1 MHHDGARKN
10 KDRCMGMG
18 MSHRDRTVVLVQ
30 AVVLTLVIGGIAAA
44 GRYGVGWI
52 RADGGPMTL
61 EALGVGLVALPV
73 AVAAVVL
80 AVVAVNAG
88 SVATSALA
96 RWVQEVSTATLAT
109 LVVQAIVIA
118 LQTALFELLN
128 GRLYDGLD
136 AGQILVQATGLAPT
150 TLGIAGLVFVPMS
163 ATVAARRWL
172 RRCVRRGPVVA
183 AVGLAALMVGTL
195 ASAPAVALTPPA
207 AALPPEPAPA
217 REDAGGGVCPA
228 GSRSITYD
236 LAAFQLN
243 VPLNGWGDHL
253 PDGLVYALKNRDA
266 RVGKKDLQANPQ
278 LSQPIT
284 IRANVGDCVRIKLR
298 NDIQGRRVG
307 IHPDGLVQFDPLTSD
322 GAAVGGNPD
331 TSLGLGQERTFTWYA
346 DHEGQAPV
354 VDIAN
359 LDSSVKGG
367 NSSQRLLFGGVIVH
381 PKGSTW
387 HDPVTGANMLDENGQ
402 AVESNVFADVHVPD
416 GQSYRSY
423 AIMIMDE
430 TEGVLDRNNRPTTFP
445 TTGLP
450 DSTFGI
456 NYRSE
461 PLRNRL
467 RAILEHR
474 GTRTPEN
481 PRGVAK
487 SITLPDGHTYSPTD
501 HFCDGFVPELGR
513 VVEDP
518 GAKCESEESHLQSW
532 VFGDAG
538 KLTTS
543 VPGARPV
550 VDSDT
555 MIPKAYR
562 GDPVRFAL
570 IHPGGK
576 ETHPWHQHTQRWFA
590 DPNNPKSPRKD
601 VQSIGPGEAYELR
614 FEKGAGGLQGTVGDS
629 IFHCHF
635 YPHFAQGFWGYLRI
649 YDRLRDGSQSNPDG
663 TPLQALQELPD
674 RAGATPAPDAQHPG
688 YPLFVKGD
696 FGQRAYKPPNAIVK
710 DDFSTLRRP
719 GDTVRSPN
727 ALEAANM
734 PGLAKDKPGAGVIDP
749 CPADAPKRSYRPHA
763 IDLPITYNNAGWTD
777 RQGRLYVEE
786 SHLDAVKSGR
796 EPPQP
801 YTVRSRQGECV
812 QMFLTNDLHLDENPK
827 VPIDHVN
834 RFDDAYDLPEETSEV
849 SIHVHLVQFDE
860 LATDGTSVG
869 FNYVQAAMPGQTF
882 GYRWFV
888 DQPLRTIFFHDHQ
901 YANLHQQKGLFAAM
915 NVEPPDAIWRDTRS
929 GAPNDGTGPE
939 AIIESPSGM
948 DFREFT
954 LFYSDRI
961 PMWRNFGAG
970 RPIQPPAKIGDY
982 GADQGGYAINYRNEP
997 FQIRTRPGQPSPQG
1011 DPAYIY
1017 SSAVHGDPATPV
1029 LRAYVGDPVVIRNV
1043 QGAHEEMHNFT
1054 LHGHRWLNEP
1064 DNPNSTLVDQQTI
1077 GLAEYFNYEIIGGH
1091 PVKMRDQGPALKDK
1105 TEIPE
1110 WNGGPAI
1117 VNKGAGGPGDFLYG
1131 STALDDQWLGM
1142 WGIFRTSDRRQPDV
1156 APLPD
1161 RGYPGSPYVP
1171 RPPDRGQP
1179 GSAYV
1184 PWPPAPGRKPPPARP
1199 VNTCPTSAPLR
1210 SFGVSVL
1217 AQPLMFNPTTG
1228 DNNPDGV
1235 IYTRSED
1242 EAAVRAGL
1250 KRPQPLVLRASAG
1263 ECIKITLTNKL
1274 PTLGP
1279 PRHAGD
1285 VPLPADAPFP
1295 RGNRVSLHGGMT
1307 DYDVR
1312 TSDGSTVGFNPD
1324 QTVGPGESITT
1335 YWFALPELSKATIT
1349 LSDFGDRR
1357 GNAHQGL
1364 FGALAIEPP
1373 GASWTDPETGGP
1385 ATGPAADV
1393 CWVENGVGQATREFV
1408 AIWQDGVRLRDRAG
1422 NPIPEAIPPNHAP
1435 GTGGDSQ
1442 LDPYEQGNRGI
1453 NYSDERFGPR
1463 LKENPQQ
1470 AWVFSSQVHG
1480 DPATPIFR
1488 AYAGDPVTMRLVD
1501 GADRGRVHTFM
1512 VSGHQWLYQRSD
1524 PNSTIRTAVG
1534 GLLPETEATLELIGG
1549 AGGPTHRT
1557 GDFLIRDGLTVNQ
1570 VNAGLWALLRVEP
1583 ALRSDLRPLNTE
1595 SGKHPT
1601 AEPGAPTG
1609 SGTTPP
1615 DQSTGNRTPIRARDR
1630 RRRRSHPQNRRLPRP
1645 GRANRQPGRETV
1657 GSIPGWAMM
1666 SKWTLA
1672 PGPRTG

>member
-1 MHHDGARKN
+1 MHHDGARERN
-10 KDRCMGMG
+10 DRYTGMG
-18 MSHRDRTVVLVQ
+18 MSHRDRTVVLVR
-30 AVVLTLVIGGIAAA
+30 AVVLILVIGGIAAA

-61 EALGVGLVALPV
+61 EALSVGLVAIPV

-80 AVVAVNAG
+80 AVVAVNAR

-96 RWVQEVSTATLAT
+96 RWGQQASAATLAT
-109 LVVQAIVIA
+109 LAVQAIVIA
-118 LQTALFELLN
+118 LQAALFELLN
-128 GRLYDGLD
+128 GRQYDGLD
-136 AGQILVQATGLAPT
+136 AEQILVQATGLAPT
-150 TLGIAGLVFVPMS
+150 TLGIAGLVFVPMP
-163 ATVAARRWL
+163 AAVAARRWL
-172 RRCVRRGPVVA
+172 RRSVRRGRVV
-183 AVGLAALMVGTL
+183 AVGLAAMMVGTL
-195 ASAPAVALTPPA
+195 GSAPAVALTPPA
-207 AALPPEPAPA
+207 AASPEPMPAP
-217 REDAGGGVCPA
+217 EEAGGGICPA

-236 LAAFQLN
+236 LAAFELN
-243 VPLNGWGDHL
+243 IPLNGWGDHL
-253 PDGLVYALKNRDA
+253 PDGLVYALKSRKA
-266 RVGKKDLQANPQ
+266 AIQANPQ

-298 NDIQGRRVG
+298 NDIQDRRVG

-322 GAAVGGNPD
+322 GASVGGNPD
-331 TSLGLGQERTFTWYA
+331 SSLGLDEERTFTWYA

-359 LDSSVKGG
+359 LDSAAKG
-367 NSSQRLLFGGVIVH
+367 STSTQRGLFGGVIVH

-387 HDPVTGANMLDENGQ
+387 HDPVTGAGMLDHNGQ
-402 AVESNVFADVHVPD
+402 AVESNLFADVHVPD
-416 GQSYRSY
+416 GQSYRSF
-423 AIMIMDE
+423 AIMIVDE
-430 TEGVLDRNNRPTTFP
+430 MEGVLDRKNRVPTFP
-445 TTGLP
+445 TTGLA
-450 DSTFGI
+450 DGTFGI

-467 RAILEHR
+467 RAIVEHR

-481 PRGVAK
+481 PGGVAK
-487 SITLPDGHTYSPTD
+487 SITLPNGLTYRPTD

-543 VPGARPV
+543 VPGSHPV

-570 IHPGGK
+570 IHPGVH

-590 DPNNPKSPRKD
+590 DPTNPKSPRLD
-601 VQSIGPGEAYELR
+601 VQAIGPGEAFELR
-614 FEKGAGGLQGTVGDS
+614 LEKGAGGLQGTVGDS

-635 YPHFAQGFWGYLRI
+635 YPHFAEGFWGYMRI

-663 TPLQALQELPD
+663 TPLQKLQQLPD

-696 FGQRAYKPPNAIVK
+696 FGQRAYKPPNSVIK

-719 GDTVRSPN
+719 GDTVRSPT

-734 PGLAKDKPGAGVIDP
+734 PALGKDKPGAGVIDP
-749 CPADAPKRSYRPHA
+749 CPADAPRRSYRPHA
-763 IDLPITYNNAGWTD
+763 MDLPITYNNAGWTD

-786 SHLDAVKSGR
+786 SHLGAVKSGR
-796 EPPQP
+796 EKPEP
-801 YTVRSRQGECV
+801 YTIRARQGECV

-827 VPIDHVN
+827 VPLDHVN
-834 RFDDAYDLPEETSEV
+834 RFDGAYALPDETSEV

-860 LATDGTSVG
+860 LTSDGTSVG
-869 FNYVQAAMPGQTF
+869 FNYVNAAMPGQTYE
-882 GYRWFV
+882 YRWFV

-901 YANLHQQKGLFAAM
+901 YANLHQQKGLYASM
-915 NVEPPDAIWRDTRS
+915 NVEPPDAIWRDTRT

-954 LFYSDRI
+954 LYYADHI
-961 PMWRNFGAG
+961 PMWRQFGAG
-970 RPIQPPAKIGDY
+970 RPINPPGTPGDY
-982 GADQGGYAINYRNEP
+982 GRDQGGVSINYRNEP
-997 FQIRTRPGQPSPQG
+997 FQIRTRPGEPSPKD
-1011 DPAYIY
+1011 DPAYVY

-1029 LRAYVGDPVVIRNV
+1029 LRAYAGDPVVIRNV
-1043 QGAHEEMHNFT
+1043 VGAHEEMHTFT

-1064 DNPNSTLVDQQTI
+1064 DNPNSTLTDSQTL

-1091 PVKMRDQGPALKDK
+1091 LVHVGDWGPALKDK
-1105 TEIPE
+1105 TQVHM

-1117 VNKGAGGPGDFLYG
+1117 VNRGAGGPGDYMYG
-1131 STALDDQWLGM
+1131 STSLDDQWLGM
-1142 WGIFRTSDRRQPDV
+1142 WGIFRTTDRRQPGL

-1161 RGYPGSPYVP
+1161 RREPGSPYVP
-1171 RPPDRGQP
+1171 RSPDRGQP
-1179 GSAYV
+1179 GSGYV
-1184 PWPPAPGRKPPPARP
+1184 PWPPVPGRKPPPARP

-1210 SFGVSVL
+1210 SFDISVV
-1217 AQPLMFNPTTG
+1217 AQPLTFNPKTG
-1228 DNNPDGV
+1228 DNDPFGV

-1242 EAAVRAGL
+1242 EAAMRAGL
-1250 KRPQPLVLRASAG
+1250 KQPQPLVLRASAG

-1279 PRHAGD
+1279 PGHTGD
-1285 VPLPADAPFP
+1285 VPLPEDAPFP
-1295 RGNRVSLHGGMT
+1295 RGKRVSLHGGMT

-1324 QTVGPGESITT
+1324 QSVGPGESITT

-1357 GNAHQGL
+1357 GNAHHGL

-1385 ATGPAADV
+1385 ATGTAADV
-1393 CWVENGVGQATREFV
+1393 GWVENGVRRATREFV
-1408 AIWQDGVRLRDRAG
+1408 AIWHDGVRLRDRAG
-1422 NPIPEAIPPNHAP
+1422 NPIPEAVSPAHAP
-1435 GTGGDSQ
+1435 AEGGHAN

-1453 NYSDERFGPR
+1453 NYRNERFAPR
-1463 LKENPQQ
+1463 LNENPQE

-1488 AYAGDPVTMRLVD
+1488 AYPGDPVTMRIVH
-1501 GADRGRVHTFM
+1501 GADRGRVHT
-1512 VSGHQWLYQRSD
+1512 VLTGHQWRYQRGD
-1524 PNSTIRTAVG
+1524 PNSTIRSAVG
-1534 GLLPETEATLELIGG
+1534 GLLPEIEATIELIGG

-1557 GDFLIRDGLTVNQ
+1557 GDFLIRDGLTINQ
-1570 VNAGLWALLRVEP
+1570 LNAGLWALLRVEP
-1583 ALRSDLRPLNTE
+1583 KLLCCLRPLNTG
-1595 SGKHPT
+1595 SGQHPT
-1601 AEPGAPTG
+1601 AEPGAPIG
-1609 SGTTPP
+1609 SSGTTPP
-1615 DQSTGNRTPIRARDR
+1615 PPKSTGYWPPVRARDR
-1630 RRRRSHPQNRRLPRP
+1630 RRHPGMGHGRSRPVRRR
-1645 GRANRQPGRETV
+1645 G
-1657 GSIPGWAMM
+1657 
-1666 SKWTLA
+1666 
-1672 PGPRTG
+1672 